1 MKELF
6 LITAYIPDE
15 RRKSMLRNFVEKLQ
29 NYDYDIMICSH
40 CIIPEDILKKVDYHL
55 YEKKN
60 LLKTGFTEKF
70 NLWYGLENF
79 RIISTEVAKF
89 NHIGAIIRSL
99 GLGLNTAKNMGYK
112 KVHYFEYDTDF
123 DHLDEIVDN
132 SNLLEEYSSVY
143 YLGSPAGPNSPVSL
157 NLGKISEKWFSYGY
171 EYIDEL
177 LEVLPFKTL
186 EEYEQKLFDESKS
199 FIKDQTK
206 LHEKGLRV
214 GLNSLSSFNDWNVF
228 FVEGDDFKFF
238 SWNNTDEVRNIKL
251 IINDN
256 NLIKF
261 DVIPG
266 VWNIRDIDKL
276 DHISSAIIIVDDEI
290 KQNYK
295 FDDKTKL
302 EFKSTNYID
311 VY

>member
-6 LITAYIPDE
+6 LITAHIPDD
-15 RRKSMLRNFVEKLQ
+15 RRKSMLKNFVEKLQ

-60 LLKTGFTEKF
+60 LLLTGFREKF
-70 NLWYGLENF
+70 NLWYGFENF

-89 NHIGAIIRSL
+89 NHIAAIIRSL
-99 GLGLNTAKNMGYK
+99 GLGLSTAKNMGYK

-123 DHLDEIVDN
+123 DHLDEIVEN
-132 SNLLEEYSSVY
+132 SNLLEEYDSVY

-157 NLGKISEKWFSYGY
+157 NIEKISEQWFNY
-171 EYIDEL
+171 EYKYIDESLKILPAKTVESYELKL
-177 LEVLPFKTL
+177 LE
-186 EEYEQKLFDESKS
+186 ESKN

-206 LHEKGLRV
+206 LYQKGLKV
-214 GLNSLSSFNDWNVF
+214 GLNSLTSFDDWNVF
-228 FVEGDDFKFF
+228 FVEGDDLKFF
-238 SWNNTDEVRNIKL
+238 SWNNTDKIRNIKL

-261 DVIPG
+261 EVLPG
-266 VWNIRDIDKL
+266 LWNIRNVDKF

-290 KQNYK
+290 KLNYK
-295 FDDKTKL
+295 FDDNSKF

-311 VY
+311 IY